1 MDTEKLFGSP
11 GSHVVA
17 IQLFDERVSYLLSF
31 QLGAH
36 FTKVKNVVQICNL
49 SGGMVALHTFDHAV
63 HEATLMNELEEEIP
77 HSVQFRKIEL
87 YNSVFIPLEGA
98 ESLFYCI
105 NKAGSDLHFIVLVY
119 VSHCELFPFCSLIS
133 YFIPFPAI
141 HKRIIRSAL
150 SDSLRTQPR

>member
-1 MDTEKLFGSP
+1 MDSEKLFGSP

-17 IQLFDERVSYLLSF
+17 IKLFDERVSYLLPF

-36 FTKVKNVVQICNL
+36 SPKVKNVVQICNL
-49 SGGMVALHTFDHAV
+49 SGRMMTLHTFDHAV
-63 HEATLMNELEEEIP
+63 HEAALMNELEEEIP

-87 YNSVFIPLEGA
+87 YNSMFIPLESA

-105 NKAGSDLHFIVLVY
+105 NEAGSYLHFIVLVY
-119 VSHCELFPFCSLIS
+119 VSHCKLFPFCSLIL
-133 YFIPFPAI
+133 YLIPFPTV

-150 SDSLRTQPR
+150 SDSLRT